1 MNELRLG
8 FWLIALAIVAG
19 AFGAHGLRGA
29 ISASDLAI
37 YEKAVSYQIV
47 QGIGI
52 ILAGLLAQVGI
63 LSSAQCSRA
72 RLMLFVGML
81 IFCGS
86 LYLLVLTNTRWL
98 GAITPIGGILMILG
112 WGYLGIVAKRR
123 Q

>member
-1 MNELRLG
+1 MHELRLG

-19 AFGAHGLRGA
+19 AFGAHGLRGVV
-29 ISASDLAI
+29 SASDLAI
-37 YEKAVSYQIV
+37 FEKASYYQIV
-47 QGIGI
+47 QGIGL
-52 ILAGLLAQVGI
+52 ILAGILAEVGI
-63 LSSAQCSRA
+63 LTSAQRTRA
-72 RLMLFVGML
+72 RLMLFLGML